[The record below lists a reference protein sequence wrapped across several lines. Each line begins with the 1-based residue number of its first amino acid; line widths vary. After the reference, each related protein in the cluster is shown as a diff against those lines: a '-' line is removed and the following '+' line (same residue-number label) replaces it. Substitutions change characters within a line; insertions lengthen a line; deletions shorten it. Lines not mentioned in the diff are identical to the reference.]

1 MRQGIS
7 QAGSAFAQAL
17 QYRGQQSNEEEK
29 RKKLLRESQA
39 NNLKYGT
46 ILSDTLSKIPT
57 DASPIQ
63 LVNSFSSM
71 LGQGVPIEF
80 LKGVFPLVEPMLKG
94 ATETQGATNFM
105 AKLGIGPQQNSP
117 QQQNPM
123 QQQYAPQEQY
133 DQTQQ
138 LFDAMQQQDGS
149 QTQGTFQ
156 QPPVIPQQNMTQPQS
171 AIPQQEAIQQQ
182 RGIQQPQ
189 QPQQPQPPQQ
199 TSIENLTDTQ
209 LVAMQG
215 SGIKNVKAVA
225 DGEMKR
231 REIERRNFREDRSF
245 AYGKNKKFFEEL
257 EGDADRIGDQREAL
271 GNMVNAIKEGDTGF
285 FSLDNFAS
293 FLGKYGEGLRS
304 AKGAQLLNAQKEFLL
319 SNIGRAGARPNMWIE
334 QQISD
339 ALTKLGRSK
348 EANLTVTSALEARLE
363 RGEAKQ
369 QIARDLE
376 NYYME
381 KDGTIPA
388 NFTNIVREQMKPV
401 EEQIQKKLSYKL
413 RTFYEKENSGKLG
426 DLMNK
431 KVPDGTPLTV
441 EMATMFKKKYGDVE
455 KAKENAKKQGYYIPT
470 SDEYRRY
477 FRG

>member
-1 MRQGIS
+1 
-7 QAGSAFAQAL
+7 
-17 QYRGQQSNEEEK
+17 
-29 RKKLLRESQA
+29 
-39 NNLKYGT
+39 
-46 ILSDTLSKIPT
+46 
-57 DASPIQ
+57 
-63 LVNSFSSM
+63 
-71 LGQGVPIEF
+71 
-80 LKGVFPLVEPMLKG
+80 
-94 ATETQGATNFM
+94 
-105 AKLGIGPQQNSP
+105 
-117 QQQNPM
+117 
-123 QQQYAPQEQY
+123 
-133 DQTQQ
+133 
-138 LFDAMQQQDGS
+138 
-149 QTQGTFQ
+149 
-156 QPPVIPQQNMTQPQS
+156 
-171 AIPQQEAIQQQ
+171 
-182 RGIQQPQ
+182 
-189 QPQQPQPPQQ
+189 
-199 TSIENLTDTQ
+199 
-209 LVAMQG
+209 
-215 SGIKNVKAVA
+215 
-225 DGEMKR
+225 
-231 REIERRNFREDRSF
+231 
-245 AYGKNKKFFEEL
+245 
-257 EGDADRIGDQREAL
+257 
-271 GNMVNAIKEGDTGF
+271 
-285 FSLDNFAS
+285 
-293 FLGKYGEGLRS
+293 
-304 AKGAQLLNAQKEFLL
+304 
-319 SNIGRAGARPNMWIE
+319 MWIE